1 MTTTDVANGGSS
13 ESQEYTFDDLIF
25 DEENFS
31 VGANHSFVWNTGTD
45 LIFTPV
51 LNYTD
56 INMNLQSVSGE
67 PYRLAPYYFKT
78 LSESSS
84 LVMETTAE
92 LSPADGVVDVPFT
105 LTIDAGD
112 IYQGSHTLILRNLIA
127 EIYNDSFTYFADTTV
142 DLNQS
147 YVQGENIV
155 VTGTV
160 QFDAPDTYNIDFR
173 LHAAWSIDG
182 TNSNRDTSAVIYHT
196 IVVN

>member
-1 MTTTDVANGGSS
+1 M
-13 ESQEYTFDDLIF
+13 
-25 DEENFS
+25 
-31 VGANHSFVWNTGTD
+31 D
-45 LIFTPV
+45 LIFTSV

-56 INMNLQSVSGE
+56 INMNPQSIAGD

-92 LSPADGVVDVPFT
+92 LSPTDGVVDVPFT

-112 IYQGSHTLILRNLIA
+112 IYQGSHSLILHNLIA

-142 DLNQS
+142 TLNQS

-160 QFDAPDTYNIDFR
+160 QFDAPDTYNIDFC
-173 LHAAWSIDG
+173 LNASWSIDG
-182 TNSNRDTSAVIYHT
+182 IISNRDTSAVIYHT
-196 IVVN
+196 ITVN